1 MIKDPLQHELTLF
14 TLGTIDPCID
24 HDVKVQPRRDQTIAS
39 QSIDASLLLPI
50 PLPLLID
57 YNIHLLQHVIFL
69 CFFIVDFKSEL
80 SKECHTSGD
89 IKGMFLT
96 SSNRRKSLQTH
107 ERTQQC
113 A

>member
-50 PLPLLID
+50 PLPLHID
-57 YNIHLLQHVIFL
+57 YNIHLLVSMLLHCGL
-69 CFFIVDFKSEL
+69 
-80 SKECHTSGD
+80 
-89 IKGMFLT
+89 
-96 SSNRRKSLQTH
+96 
-107 ERTQQC
+107 
-113 A
+113 